1 MNRRNALNLLGNALL
16 GSAALLSTCASAQE
30 TWPTKPVKIVV
41 PFGPGGSGDIV
52 SRIVGHELE
61 ALAGQP
67 FIIENKPGA
76 TAMIGTAIVKNAPP
90 DGYTILHGSTSS
102 LAANP
107 SLYKQMSYDP
117 DDFTTVAVDGTIPGF
132 MLVAKD
138 APYKTVKEMVAW
150 AKARKEPIFS
160 GYGNTSSRVPS
171 ALFAEQSG
179 VTFEEVAYKDAVP
192 AIQDLIGGRIHVTFP
207 DVVIGESYVRS
218 GQVRALAVTSA
229 QRAPQFPE
237 TEAVAETYPGFEAI
251 AFLSFSVR
259 KEVPVE
265 IQRKLN
271 GWVMEILHQPAV
283 NKRLL
288 EIGITPPP
296 RDWDIA
302 TCDAF
307 VKRERVLWARYIKL
321 AKIEPQ

>member
-1 MNRRNALNLLGNALL
+1 MNRRNALALL
-16 GSAALLSTCASAQE
+16 GTLPFASPVSAQE
-30 TWPTKPVKIVV
+30 GWPTKPVHIVV

-61 ALAGQP
+61 KRAGQP

-76 TAMIGTAIVKNAPP
+76 TAMVGTAIVKNSPA
-90 DGYTILHGSTSS
+90 DGYTLLHGSTSS

-107 SLYKQMSYDP
+107 SLYRQMTYDP
-117 DDFTTVAVDGTIPGF
+117 DEFTTVAIDGTIPCF
-132 MLVAKD
+132 MLAAKD
-138 APYKTVKEMVAW
+138 APYNSVKEFVAW

-171 ALFAEQSG
+171 ALFDVQSG
-179 VTFEEVAYKDAVP
+179 VRLEEVAYKDAVP

-207 DVVIGESYVRS
+207 DLVIGESYVRS
-218 GQVRALAVTSA
+218 GQVKALAVTSP
-229 QRAPQFPE
+229 QRTPQFPE
-237 TEAVAETYPGFEAI
+237 LEAMAETYPGFEVV
-251 AFLSFSVR
+251 AFLSFTVR

-271 GWVMEILHQPAV
+271 GWVMEILHLPEV
-283 NKRLL
+283 HKRLL
-288 EIGITPPP
+288 EIGMTTPP
-296 RDWDIA
+296 RDWDVA
-302 TCDAF
+302 RSDAF
-307 VKRERVLWARYIKL
+307 VKRERVQWAKYIKL

>member
-1 MNRRNALNLLGNALL
+1 MKRRNVLGLLG
-16 GSAALLSTCASAQE
+16 GAALAGPQAASRSARAQE
-30 TWPTKPVKIVV
+30 SWPNRPVKIVV

-52 SRIVGHELE
+52 SRIVAHELE

-67 FIIENKPGA
+67 FIIENRPGA
-76 TAMIGTAIVKNAPP
+76 TAMIGTAIVKNLPA

-117 DDFTTVAVDGTIPGF
+117 DEFTTVAVDGTIPGF
-132 MLVAKD
+132 VLVAKD
-138 APYKTVKEMVAW
+138 APYRTVKEFVAW

-179 VTFEEVAYKDAVP
+179 VNLEEVAYKNAVP
-192 AIQDLIGGRIHVTFP
+192 AIQDLIGGRIQVTFP
-207 DVVIGESYVRS
+207 DIVIGESYVRS
-218 GQVRALAVTSA
+218 GQVRALAVTSP
-229 QRAPQFPE
+229 QRAPQFPDL
-237 TEAVAETYPGFEAI
+237 EAVAETYPGVVAI
-251 AFLSFSVR
+251 SFLSFTVR

-271 GWVMEILHQPAV
+271 GWVMEVLHRPAIQ
-283 NKRLL
+283 KRLF

-296 RDWDIA
+296 ADWDIA
-302 TCDAF
+302 RSDAF
-307 VKRERVLWARYIKL
+307 VKNERVLWDRYIKL

>member
-1 MNRRNALNLLGNALL
+1 MNRRDALALL
-16 GSAALLSTCASAQE
+16 GALSFVSAARGQDR
-30 TWPTKPVKIVV
+30 WPTKPVRIVV

-52 SRIVGHELE
+52 SLIVGHELE
-61 ALAGQP
+61 KRAGQP

-76 TAMIGTAIVKNAPP
+76 TAMVGTAIVKNSPS
-90 DGYTILHGSTSS
+90 DGYTLLHGSTSS

-107 SLYKQMSYDP
+107 SLYKQMTYDP

-132 MLVAKD
+132 MLVARD
-138 APYKTVKEMVAW
+138 APYSSVKQFVAW
-150 AKARKEPIFS
+150 AKAQKEPIFS

-171 ALFAEQSG
+171 ALFAEQAG
-179 VTFEEVAYKDAVP
+179 VPLEEVAYKDAVP

-207 DVVIGESYVRS
+207 DLVIGESYVRS
-218 GQVRALAVTSA
+218 GQVKALAVTSL

-237 TEAVAETYPGFEAI
+237 TEAIAESYPGFEAI
-251 AFLSFSVR
+251 SFLSFTVR
-259 KEVPVE
+259 KEVPAE
-265 IQRKLN
+265 IQCKLN
-271 GWVMEILHQPAV
+271 GWVMEILHLPEV
-283 NKRLL
+283 HKRLL

-302 TCDAF
+302 KADAF
-307 VKRERVLWARYIKL
+307 VKRERELWTKYIKL

>member
-1 MNRRNALNLLGNALL
+1 MKRRNALGLL
-16 GSAALLSTCASAQE
+16 GSAALWPDIVRAAD

-52 SRIVGHELE
+52 SRIVAHELE
-61 ALAGQP
+61 KKAGQP

-76 TAMIGTAIVKNAPP
+76 TAMIGTAIVKNSPA
-90 DGYTILHGSTSS
+90 DGYTLLHGSTSS

-117 DDFTTVAVDGTIPGF
+117 DEFTTVAIDGTIPGF

-138 APYKTVKEMVAW
+138 APFHSVKEFIAW
-150 AKARKEPIFS
+150 AKAQKTPIFS

-179 VTFEEVAYKDAVP
+179 VKLEEVAYKDAVP

-218 GQVRALAVTSA
+218 GQVRALAVTSIE
-229 QRAPQFPE
+229 RAPQFPDV
-237 TEAVAETYPGFEAI
+237 EAIAETYPGFTAI
-251 AFLSFSVR
+251 SFLSFTVR
-259 KEVPVE
+259 NEVPVE
-265 IQRKLN
+265 IQKKLN
-271 GWVMEILHQPAV
+271 RWVMETLNMPEV
-283 NKRLL
+283 RRRLI

-296 RDWDIA
+296 ADWDIA
-302 TCDAF
+302 KCDAF
-307 VKRERVLWARYIKL
+307 VKNERVLWTKYIKL

>member
-1 MNRRNALNLLGNALL
+1 MNRRNALALL
-16 GSAALLSTCASAQE
+16 GALPFASAARAADV
-30 TWPTKPVKIVV
+30 WPAKPVRIVV

-61 ALAGQP
+61 KLAGQP
-67 FIIENKPGA
+67 FIVDNKPGA
-76 TAMIGTAIVKNAPP
+76 TAMVGTAIVRQAPA
-90 DGYTILHGSTSS
+90 DGYTLLHGSTSS

-117 DDFTTVAVDGTIPGF
+117 DDFTTVAVDGTIPCF

-138 APYKTVKEMVAW
+138 APYKSIKEFVAW
-150 AKARKEPIFS
+150 ARASKGPVFS
-160 GYGNTSSRVPS
+160 GYGNTSSRIPS

-179 VTFEEVAYKDAVP
+179 AKLEEVAYKDAVP

-207 DVVIGESYVRS
+207 DIVIGESYVRS
-218 GQVRALAVTSA
+218 GQVKALAVTSP
-229 QRAPQFPE
+229 QRAPQFADL
-237 TEAVAETYPGFEAI
+237 EAVAETYPGFEVI
-251 AFLSFSVR
+251 AFLSFTVR
-259 KEVPVE
+259 KEVPQE

-271 GWVMEILHQPAV
+271 GWIMEILHRLEI

-302 TCDAF
+302 RSDAF
-307 VKRERVLWARYIKL
+307 VKRERVLWTRYIKL

>member
-1 MNRRNALNLLGNALL
+1 MNRRNALALL
-16 GSAALLSTCASAQE
+16 GALPFASPVSAQDG
-30 TWPTKPVKIVV
+30 WPTKPVHIVV

-61 ALAGQP
+61 KRAGQP

-76 TAMIGTAIVKNAPP
+76 TAMVGTAIVKNSPA
-90 DGYTILHGSTSS
+90 DGYTLLHGSTSS

-107 SLYKQMSYDP
+107 SLYRQMTYDP
-117 DDFTTVAVDGTIPGF
+117 DEFTTVAIDGTIPCF
-132 MLVAKD
+132 MLAAKD
-138 APYKTVKEMVAW
+138 APYNSVKEFVAW

-171 ALFAEQSG
+171 ALFDVQSG
-179 VTFEEVAYKDAVP
+179 VRLEEVAYKDAVP

-207 DVVIGESYVRS
+207 DLVIGESYVRS
-218 GQVRALAVTSA
+218 GQVKALAVTSP
-229 QRAPQFPE
+229 QRTPQFPE
-237 TEAVAETYPGFEAI
+237 LEAMAETYPGFEVV
-251 AFLSFSVR
+251 AFLSFTVR

-271 GWVMEILHQPAV
+271 GWVMEILHLPEV
-283 NKRLL
+283 HKRLL
-288 EIGITPPP
+288 EIGMTPPP
-296 RDWDIA
+296 RDWDVA
-302 TCDAF
+302 RSDAF
-307 VKRERVLWARYIKL
+307 VKRERVQWAKYIKL

>member
-1 MNRRNALNLLGNALL
+1 MKRRNALGLL
-16 GSAALLSTCASAQE
+16 GSAVMFGGPARAQDA
-30 TWPTKPVKIVV
+30 WPTKPIKIVV

-52 SRIVGHELE
+52 SRIVAHELE

-76 TAMIGTAIVKNAPP
+76 TAMIGTAIVKNTPA

-132 MLVAKD
+132 VLVAKD
-138 APYKTVKEMVAW
+138 APYKTVKEFVAW
-150 AKARKEPIFS
+150 AKTQKTPIFS

-179 VTFEEVAYKDAVP
+179 VPLEEVAYKDAVP

-207 DVVIGESYVRS
+207 DIVIGESYVRS
-218 GQVRALAVTSA
+218 GHVRALAVTSP
-229 QRAPQFPE
+229 QRAPQFPGV
-237 TEAVAETYPGFEAI
+237 EAVAETYPGVVAI
-251 AFLSFSVR
+251 SFLSFTVR

-271 GWVMEILHQPAV
+271 GWVMEVLHRPNIQ
-283 NKRLL
+283 KRLF

-296 RDWDIA
+296 ADWDIA
-302 TCDAF
+302 KSDAF
-307 VKRERVLWARYIKL
+307 VKNERVLWDRYIKL

>member
-1 MNRRNALNLLGNALL
+1 MKRRNALGLL
-16 GSAALLSTCASAQE
+16 GSAMLCSGTARAQDA
-30 TWPTKPVKIVV
+30 WPTKPVKIVV

-76 TAMIGTAIVKNAPP
+76 TAMIGTAIVKNAPA

-138 APYKTVKEMVAW
+138 APYRTVKEFVAW
-150 AKARKEPIFS
+150 AKARKEPVFS

-179 VTFEEVAYKDAVP
+179 VPLEEVAYKDAVP
-192 AIQDLIGGRIHVTFP
+192 AIQDLIGGRIQVTFP

-218 GQVRALAVTSA
+218 GQVRALAVTST
-229 QRAPQFPE
+229 QRAPQFPDL
-237 TEAVAETYPGFEAI
+237 EAIAETYPGVEAI
-251 AFLSFSVR
+251 SFLSFSVR
-259 KEVPVE
+259 KDVPAE

-271 GWVMEILHQPAV
+271 GWVMEILHRPSV
-283 NKRLL
+283 NKRLI

-296 RDWDIA
+296 PDWDIA
-302 TCDAF
+302 KSDAF
-307 VKRERVLWARYIKL
+307 VKRERVQWTRYIKL

>member
-1 MNRRNALNLLGNALL
+1 MNRRNVLALL
-16 GSAALLSTCASAQE
+16 GALPFAPTAHADGD
-30 TWPTKPVKIVV
+30 WPTKPVRIVV

-61 ALAGQP
+61 KRAGQP

-76 TAMIGTAIVKNAPP
+76 TAMVGTAIVKNAPA
-90 DGYTILHGSTSS
+90 DGYTLLHGSTSS
-102 LAANP
+102 LAANS
-107 SLYKQMSYDP
+107 SLYKQMTYDP
-117 DDFTTVAVDGTIPGF
+117 DDFTTVAIDGTIPCF

-138 APYKTVKEMVAW
+138 APYKTVREFVAW
-150 AKARKEPIFS
+150 AQERNKARQEPIFS

-171 ALFAEQSG
+171 ALFDVQSG
-179 VTFEEVAYKDAVP
+179 VGLEEVAYKDAVP

-207 DVVIGESYVRS
+207 DLVIGESYVRS
-218 GQVRALAVTSA
+218 GQVRALAVTSP

-237 TEAVAETYPGFEAI
+237 IEAMAETYPGFEVV
-251 AFLSFSVR
+251 AFLSFTVR
-259 KEVPVE
+259 KEVPEE

-271 GWVMEILHQPAV
+271 GWVMEILHLPEV
-283 NKRLL
+283 HKRLL

-296 RDWDIA
+296 PDWDISRS
-302 TCDAF
+302 DAF
-307 VKRERVLWARYIKL
+307 VKRERAQWAKYIKL

>member
-1 MNRRNALNLLGNALL
+1 MKRRSALGLLGNALL
-16 GSAALLSTCASAQE
+16 GSAAPLRGTAHAQE

-52 SRIVGHELE
+52 SRILGHELE

-76 TAMIGTAIVKNAPP
+76 TAMIGTAIVKNAPT

-171 ALFAEQSG
+171 ALLAEQSG
-179 VTFEEVAYKDAVP
+179 APLEEVAYKDAVP
-192 AIQDLIGGRIHVTFP
+192 AIQDLIGRRIQVTFP

-218 GQVRALAVTSA
+218 GQVRELAVTSP
-229 QRAPQFPE
+229 QRSPQYPIV
-237 TEAVAETYPGFEAI
+237 EAIAETYPGVEAI
-251 AFLSFSVR
+251 SFLSFSVR
-259 KEVPVE
+259 
-265 IQRKLN
+265 Q
-271 GWVMEILHQPAV
+271 
-283 NKRLL
+283 
-288 EIGITPPP
+288 
-296 RDWDIA
+296 
-302 TCDAF
+302 
-307 VKRERVLWARYIKL
+307 
-321 AKIEPQ
+321 

>member
-1 MNRRNALNLLGNALL
+1 MKRRNALGLL
-16 GSAALLSTCASAQE
+16 GSAALLHGTARAQDA
-30 TWPTKPVKIVV
+30 WPTKPVKIVV

-52 SRIVGHELE
+52 SRIVAHEIE
-61 ALAGQP
+61 PMAGQS

-76 TAMIGTAIVKNAPP
+76 TAMIGTTIVKNAAP

-107 SLYKQMSYDP
+107 GLYRQMSYDP

-138 APYKTVKEMVAW
+138 APYRTVKEFVAW
-150 AKARKEPIFS
+150 SKARKEPIFS

-179 VTFEEVAYKDAVP
+179 VPLEEVAYKDAVP
-192 AIQDLIGGRIHVTFP
+192 AIQDLIGGRIQVTFP

-218 GQVRALAVTSA
+218 GQVRALAVTST
-229 QRAPQFPE
+229 QRAPQFPDL
-237 TEAVAETYPGFEAI
+237 EAVAETYPGVEAI
-251 AFLSFSVR
+251 SFLSFTVR

-271 GWVMEILHQPAV
+271 GWVMEILHRPAV
-283 NKRLL
+283 NKRLI

-296 RDWDIA
+296 PDWDIA
-302 TCDAF
+302 RSDAF
-307 VKRERVLWARYIKL
+307 VKRERTLWTRYIKL

>member
-1 MNRRNALNLLGNALL
+1 MKRRNALGLL
-16 GSAALLSTCASAQE
+16 GSAMLCRGAALAQD
-30 TWPTKPVKIVV
+30 TWPNKPVKIVV

-52 SRIVGHELE
+52 SRIVAHEIE

-67 FIIENKPGA
+67 FIIENRPGA
-76 TAMIGTAIVKNAPP
+76 TAMIGTAIVKNAPA

-117 DDFTTVAVDGTIPGF
+117 DDFTTVVVDGTIPGF

-138 APYKTVKEMVAW
+138 APYSSVKEFVAW

-179 VTFEEVAYKDAVP
+179 VALEEVAYKDAVP

-218 GQVRALAVTSA
+218 GQVKALAVTSP
-229 QRAPQFPE
+229 QRAPQFPAL
-237 TEAVAETYPGFEAI
+237 EAIAETYPGFEAI
-251 AFLSFSVR
+251 AFLSFTVR

-271 GWVMEILHQPAV
+271 GWIMEILHRPEV

-288 EIGITPPP
+288 AIGITPPP
-296 RDWDIA
+296 PDWDIA
-302 TCDAF
+302 RSDAF
-307 VKRERVLWARYIKL
+307 VKRERTLWDRYIKL

>member
-1 MNRRNALNLLGNALL
+1 LGALPFA
-16 GSAALLSTCASAQE
+16 SPVSAQE
-30 TWPTKPVKIVV
+30 GWPTKPVHIVV

-61 ALAGQP
+61 KRAGQP

-76 TAMIGTAIVKNAPP
+76 TAMVGTAIVKNSPA
-90 DGYTILHGSTSS
+90 DGYTLLHGSTSS

-107 SLYKQMSYDP
+107 SLYRQMTYDP
-117 DDFTTVAVDGTIPGF
+117 DEFTTVAIDGTIPCF
-132 MLVAKD
+132 MLAAKD
-138 APYKTVKEMVAW
+138 APYNSVKEFVAW

-171 ALFAEQSG
+171 ALFDVQSG
-179 VTFEEVAYKDAVP
+179 VRLEEVAYKDAVP

-207 DVVIGESYVRS
+207 DLVIGESYVRS
-218 GQVRALAVTSA
+218 GQVKALAVTSP
-229 QRAPQFPE
+229 QRTPQFPE
-237 TEAVAETYPGFEAI
+237 LEAMAETYPGFEVV
-251 AFLSFSVR
+251 AFLSFTVR

-271 GWVMEILHQPAV
+271 GWVMEILHLPEV
-283 NKRLL
+283 HKRLL
-288 EIGITPPP
+288 EIGMTPPP
-296 RDWDIA
+296 RDWDVA
-302 TCDAF
+302 RSDAF
-307 VKRERVLWARYIKL
+307 VKRERVQWAKYIKL

>member
-1 MNRRNALNLLGNALL
+1 MKRRNILALAGSLPFAPRAL
-16 GSAALLSTCASAQE
+16 AQE
-30 TWPTKPVKIVV
+30 KWPGKPVRIVV

-52 SRIVGHELE
+52 SRIVAHELE
-61 ALAGQP
+61 KLAGQP
-67 FIIENKPGA
+67 FIVDNKPGA
-76 TAMIGTAIVKNAPP
+76 TAMVGTAIVKNAPA
-90 DGYTILHGSTSS
+90 DGYTLLHGSTSS

-132 MLVAKD
+132 VLVPKD
-138 APYKTVKEMVAW
+138 APFNTVREFVAW
-150 AKARKEPIFS
+150 AKARNEPIFS

-179 VTFEEVAYKDAVP
+179 VPLEEVAYKDAVP

-207 DVVIGESYVRS
+207 DIVIGETYVRS
-218 GQVRALAVTSA
+218 GQVKALAVTSP
-229 QRAPQFPE
+229 QRAPQYPDL
-237 TEAVAETYPGFEAI
+237 EAVAETYPGFEAI

-271 GWVMEILHQPAV
+271 EWVMKALYIPEV
-283 NKRLL
+283 NKRLF

-302 TCDAF
+302 RSDAF
-307 VKRERVLWARYIKL
+307 VKRERVLWTRYIKL

>member
-1 MNRRNALNLLGNALL
+1 MRRRHALGLLGAAPFVS
-16 GSAALLSTCASAQE
+16 SASLHAQE

-52 SRIVGHELE
+52 SRIVAHELE
-61 ALAGQP
+61 RRTGQP
-67 FIIENKPGA
+67 FIIDNKPGA
-76 TAMIGTAIVKNAPP
+76 TGMVGTAVVRQSPA
-90 DGYTILHGSTSS
+90 DGYTLLHGSTSS

-107 SLYKQMSYDP
+107 SLYKQMTYDP

-138 APYKTVKEMVAW
+138 APYRTVKEFVAW
-150 AKARKEPIFS
+150 AKERNGRKEPIFS

-179 VTFEEVAYKDAVP
+179 VTLDEVAYKDAVP

-218 GQVRALAVTSA
+218 GQVRALAVTSP
-229 QRAPQFPE
+229 QRTPQFPDL
-237 TEAVAETYPGFEAI
+237 EAIAETYPGFEAI
-251 AFLSFSVR
+251 AFLSFTVR
-259 KEVPVE
+259 KEVSVE

-271 GWVMEILHQPAV
+271 AWIMEVLYLPQIT
-283 NKRLL
+283 KRLL

-302 TCDAF
+302 RSDAF
-307 VKRERVLWARYIKL
+307 VKRERVLWAKYIKL

>member
-1 MNRRNALNLLGNALL
+1 MKRRNALGLL
-16 GSAALLSTCASAQE
+16 GSAALSSTRVSAQE
-30 TWPTKPVKIVV
+30 AWPTKPVRIVV

-52 SRIVGHELE
+52 SRIVAHEIE
-61 ALAGQP
+61 PMAGQP

-76 TAMIGTAIVKNAPP
+76 TAMIGTAIVKNAPA

-107 SLYKQMSYDP
+107 SLYRQMSYDP
-117 DDFTTVAVDGTIPGF
+117 DEFTTVAVDGTIPGF

-138 APYKTVKEMVAW
+138 APYRTVKEFVTW
-150 AKARKEPIFS
+150 TKARKEPTFS

-179 VTFEEVAYKDAVP
+179 VTLEEVAYKDAVP

-218 GQVRALAVTSA
+218 GQVRALAVTST
-229 QRAPQFPE
+229 QRAPQFPDL
-237 TEAVAETYPGFEAI
+237 EAVAETYAGFEAI
-251 AFLSFSVR
+251 AFLSFTVR

-271 GWVMEILHQPAV
+271 GWVMEILHRPAV

-302 TCDAF
+302 KSDAF
-307 VKRERVLWARYIKL
+307 VKRERVLWTRYIKL

>member
-1 MNRRNALNLLGNALL
+1 MNRRNALALL
-16 GSAALLSTCASAQE
+16 GALPLASVVSAQDN
-30 TWPTKPVKIVV
+30 WPTKPVRIVV

-52 SRIVGHELE
+52 SRIVAHELE
-61 ALAGQP
+61 QMAGQP
-67 FIIENKPGA
+67 FIIDNKPGA
-76 TAMIGTAIVKNAPP
+76 TAMIGTAIVKNAPA
-90 DGYTILHGSTSS
+90 DGYTLLHGSTSS

-107 SLYKQMSYDP
+107 ALYKQMTYDP

-138 APYKTVKEMVAW
+138 APYKSVKEFVAW
-150 AKARKEPIFS
+150 AKTSKEPIFS

-179 VTFEEVAYKDAVP
+179 VQFEEVAYKDAVP

-207 DVVIGESYVRS
+207 DIVIGETYVRS
-218 GQVRALAVTSA
+218 GQVRALAVTSS
-229 QRAPQFPE
+229 QRAPQYPE
-237 TEAVAETYPGFEAI
+237 TEAIAETYPGFEAI
-251 AFLSFSVR
+251 AFLSFTVR

-265 IQRKLN
+265 IQRKLA
-271 GWVMEILHQPAV
+271 GWVMEALHKPEV
-283 NKRLL
+283 HKRLL

-296 RDWDIA
+296 RDWDVA
-302 TCDAF
+302 KADAF
-307 VKRERVLWARYIKL
+307 VKRERVLWTKYIKL